1 MNDLKVEFQR
11 WQSEGFLGDPAGEVA
26 YAYLRASSEKQVEEG
41 SSFPRQ
47 IENVH
52 KAALRDHLRIPFDHI
67 YFDDGYSGFEFEHRP
82 ALLKLRHLL
91 SGKGTGH
98 LILEDID
105 RLSRNADWQQGFLL
119 EELTRHKVEVHFY
132 ISPGSQ
138 LERYVRGYIAQEGM
152 RKDIQRMKDGQ
163 KFKALDGRVT
173 AKKRRFGYNK
183 THPVDTH
190 YELHPEESKI
200 VRLIYEMVIYERK
213 TLQQIATY
221 LNNNHIKT
229 WGRVGYWNVATLL
242 RMIKSPA
249 YKGEFIAN
257 AVMFVTTGYNA
268 NGRPKHKSVMRPESE
283 WIRVECP
290 AIVTPEEWDLAIEIL
305 RKNCKSSL
313 RNGRR
318 NWLLQTICKCAIC
331 RDYYMVTGRGGSNN
345 SPQRYYFCGSRVSER
360 ARMENR
366 KCGCPSVRAELLEA
380 RVWEEVRNIIFN
392 PDLIIQRIEERA
404 ANDWVQGI
412 QGQLDYV
419 EKELAQIEKERAK
432 FEAAYRRDIYTLDE
446 FEERMKDLRGKAQ
459 TLELNQAKL
468 QARIAE
474 AENADEQKKTVLQA
488 LKQLQATIGTEPDLP
503 FDLKRKIITL
513 LCENIWVNTCEGT
526 FTIEGEI
533 SGTFEFQS
541 ALRSP
546 ECGWCRLRGSFE

>member
-1 MNDLKVEFQR
+1 MNDVKVEFQR
-11 WQSEGFLGDPAGEVA
+11 WQSQGFLGDPAGEDA

-52 KAALRDHLRIPFDHI
+52 KAALRDLLRIPFDHI
-67 YFDDGYSGFEFEHRP
+67 YFDDGFTGFEFEHRP
-82 ALLKLRHLL
+82 ALLKLRHVFT
-91 SGKGTGH
+91 SKGKGH
-98 LILEDID
+98 LVLEDID

-119 EELTRHKVEVHFY
+119 EELTRHKVEVHFF

-152 RKDIQRMKDGQ
+152 KKDIQRMKDGQ

-173 AKKRRFGYNK
+173 AKKRRFGYIK
-183 THPVDTH
+183 THPVNTH

-200 VRLIYEMVIYERK
+200 VRMIYEMVIYERK
-213 TLQQIATY
+213 SLAQIAAY
-221 LNNNHIKT
+221 LNENHVKT
-229 WGRVGYWNVATLL
+229 WGRVGYWNAATLL
-242 RMIKSPA
+242 RMIKSPP
-249 YKGEFIAN
+249 YKGEFVAN
-257 AVMFVTTGYNA
+257 AVMFVATGYNA
-268 NGRPKHKSVMRPESE
+268 DGRAKYKSVMRPESE
-283 WIRVECP
+283 WIKVECP

-305 RKNCKSSL
+305 RKNAKTST

-318 NWLLQTICKCAIC
+318 NWLLQSIC
-331 RDYYMVTGRGGSNN
+331 RCEICREFVMGTARGGSPK
-345 SPQRYYFCGSRVSER
+345 SPHRYYFCRSRVSEV
-360 ARMENR
+360 ARMEN
-366 KCGCPSVRAELLEA
+366 KQCGCPAVRAELLEA

-404 ANDWVQGI
+404 VDDRLKAI

-432 FEAAYRRDIYTLDE
+432 FELAYQRDIYTLDE

-459 TLELNQAKL
+459 ALELNQAKL
-468 QARIAE
+468 QARVAE
-474 AENADEQKKTVLQA
+474 AASSDEQKKTVLQA
-488 LKQLQATIGTEPDLP
+488 LKQLQATIGRDTDLP

-513 LCENIWVNTCEGT
+513 LCENIWVNTCAGT

-533 SGTFEFQS
+533 SGTFGFQS
-541 ALRSP
+541 DR
-546 ECGWCRLRGSFE
+546 